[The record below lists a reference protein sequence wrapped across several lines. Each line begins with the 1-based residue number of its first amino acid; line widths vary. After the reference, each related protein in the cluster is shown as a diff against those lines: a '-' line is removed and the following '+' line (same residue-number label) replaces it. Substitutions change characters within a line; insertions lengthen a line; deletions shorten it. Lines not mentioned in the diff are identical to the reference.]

1 MQILDKKYYDEIQK
15 FVFLNFKNK
24 EVIFLKNLNKENLD
38 ICIDMLCSI
47 YLALIQRSWIN
58 NLGGNEK

>member
-38 ICIDMLCSI
+38 RL
-47 YLALIQRSWIN
+47 YRHALFYIFSSYTEVFGLTTWRQ
-58 NLGGNEK
+58 